1 MSQTKYKWLI
11 FLVAILMV
19 SNFVLAF
26 FLFSSQKKETP
37 RKSKDDFAMAFYKE
51 IGLSN
56 NQIDTFKILK
66 DEYFKEMRPIWSE
79 IRGMKDS
86 LYRNMGKLSNDSAAV
101 KLIFMINQKNTVA
114 DIKTFDHFIVLRN
127 KLDTGSQ
134 VKFDTSIA
142 KMMNRPWGSR
152 NRK

>member
-86 LYRNMGKLSNDSAAV
+86 LYRNMGSLSKDSSAI
-101 KLIFMINQKNTVA
+101 KLIFLINQKNTNA

-127 KLDTGSQ
+127 KLDTGAYI
-134 VKFDTSIA
+134 KFDTSIA
-142 KMMNRPWGSR
+142 KMMNRPWGNR

>member
-1 MSQTKYKWLI
+1 
-11 FLVAILMV
+11 
-19 SNFVLAF
+19 
-26 FLFSSQKKETP
+26 
-37 RKSKDDFAMAFYKE
+37 MAFYKE

-66 DEYFKEMRPIWSE
+66 DEYFNEMRPIWSE

>member
-11 FLVAILMV
+11 FLVAILLV
-19 SNFVLAF
+19 SNIVLAF
-26 FLFSSQKKETP
+26 FLFTSDKKETP

-66 DEYFKEMRPIWSE
+66 DQYFKEMRPIWSE

-114 DIKTFDHFIVLRN
+114 DIKTFDHFIVLRK

>member
-11 FLVAILMV
+11 FLVAILLV
-19 SNFVLAF
+19 SNLVLAF
-26 FLFSSQKKETP
+26 FLFSSDKKQDQKKS
-37 RKSKDDFAMAFYKE
+37 RDDLAMAFYKE

-56 NQIDTFKILK
+56 TQIDTFKILK
-66 DEYFKEMRPIWSE
+66 GEYFKEMRPIWSE

-114 DIKTFDHFIVLRN
+114 DIKTFDHFIVLRK

>member
-11 FLVAILMV
+11 FLVVILLV
-19 SNFVLAF
+19 SNLVLAF
-26 FLFSSQKKETP
+26 FLFTSQKKETP
-37 RKSKDDFAMAFYKE
+37 KKSKEDFAMAFYKE

-114 DIKTFDHFIVLRN
+114 DIKTFDHFIVLRK

-142 KMMNRPWGSR
+142 RMMNRPWGSR

>member
-11 FLVAILMV
+11 FLIAILLV
-19 SNFVLAF
+19 SNLVLAF
-26 FLFSSQKKETP
+26 FLFSSDKKQDQKKS
-37 RKSKDDFAMAFYKE
+37 RDDLAMAFYKE

-56 NQIDTFKILK
+56 TQIDTFKILK
-66 DEYFKEMRPIWSE
+66 AEYFKEMRPIWSE

-86 LYRNMGKLSNDSAAV
+86 LYRNMGKLSKDSAAV

-134 VKFDTSIA
+134 IKFDTSIA

-152 NRK
+152 NRN

>member
-11 FLVAILMV
+11 FLIAILLV
-19 SNFVLAF
+19 SNLVLAF
-26 FLFSSQKKETP
+26 FLFSSDKKQDQKKS
-37 RKSKDDFAMAFYKE
+37 RDDLAMAFYKE

-56 NQIDTFKILK
+56 TQIDTFKILK
-66 DEYFKEMRPIWSE
+66 AEYFKEMRPIWSE

-86 LYRNMGKLSNDSAAV
+86 LYRNMGKLSKDSAAV

-134 VKFDTSIA
+134 IKFDTSIA

>member
-11 FLVAILMV
+11 FLIAILLV
-19 SNFVLAF
+19 SNLVLAF
-26 FLFSSQKKETP
+26 FLFSSDKKQDQK
-37 RKSKDDFAMAFYKE
+37 RSRDDLAMAFYKE

-56 NQIDTFKILK
+56 TQIDTFKILK
-66 DEYFKEMRPIWSE
+66 AEYFKEMRPIWSE

-86 LYRNMGKLSNDSAAV
+86 LYRNMGKLSKDSAAV

-134 VKFDTSIA
+134 IKFDTSIA